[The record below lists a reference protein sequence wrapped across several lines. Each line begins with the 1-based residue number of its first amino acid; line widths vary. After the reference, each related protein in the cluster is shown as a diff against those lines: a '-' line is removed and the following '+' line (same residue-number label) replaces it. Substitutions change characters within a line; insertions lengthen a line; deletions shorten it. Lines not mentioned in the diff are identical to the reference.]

1 MKETNS
7 DPKNEYDYPT
17 RLVIA
22 NFECE
27 YMTGTIRDQDIEE
40 KMKEFLFDQNGKI
53 ENNLKAKCFLKL
65 GMWAKEKIEN
75 LTQPTISKIFDYFSE
90 ATELNS
96 DNHKAWH
103 QYALLNFE
111 AVQ

>member
-1 MKETNS
+1 
-7 DPKNEYDYPT
+7 
-17 RLVIA
+17 
-22 NFECE
+22 
-27 YMTGTIRDQDIEE
+27 MTGTIRDQDIEE
-40 KMKEFLFDQNGKI
+40 KMKEFLLDQSGKI

-75 LTQPTISKIFDYFSE
+75 LTQITISKIFKYFSE
-90 ATELNS
+90 ATDLNP

-111 AVQ
+111 AVQLNSILLSFNFLTN